1 MRYAAPVQSV
11 DVHQHLWPEAV
22 VRALE
27 RRREAPR
34 ARWHR
39 DRWTIDLPGEPSFEI
54 DPRDHDPVRRA
65 RWLCVDRAL
74 LALSPPVGV
83 EALPA
88 RDALAALAAWQEAAI
103 ELPDALGWWAAT
115 PAALPIEQEAELA
128 REAIAAGAAG
138 LCLPA
143 DRLASPAQAEAIVE
157 LLAAV
162 ADAGAPI
169 LVHPGRVAGSPA
181 EPAWWSPATRYV
193 AQQQAAWL
201 AFHEHVRPRLPALRA
216 IFALLAGLAPL
227 QVERAARRGLER
239 GDAALADPLTFYDS
253 SSYGPRAVRAMA
265 TAVGIAKLVHGTDHP
280 VARPTEDP
288 VQEAFGTGFAKLA
301 RTSAAH
307 RALGYEWV
315 PA

>member
-1 MRYAAPVQSV
+1 MPSV

-22 VRALE
+22 VRTLE

-34 ARWHR
+34 ARWQR
-39 DRWTIDLPGEPSFEI
+39 DRWTVDLAGEPSFEI
-54 DPRDHDPVRRA
+54 DPRDHDPVLRA
-65 RWLCVDRAL
+65 RRLARRSGTGRAVV
-74 LALSPPVGV
+74 AGGV

-88 RDALAALAAWQEAAI
+88 RDALAALAAWQEAAT

-115 PAALPIEQEAELA
+115 PARFRSTSRPSSRA
-128 REAIAAGAAG
+128 RRSPPGAAG

-143 DRLASPAQAEAIVE
+143 DRLASPSQAEATVE

-162 ADAGAPI
+162 ADAGAPVF
-169 LVHPGRVAGSPA
+169 VHPGRVAGSPA

-201 AFHEHVRPRLPALRA
+201 AFHDCVRPRLPVLRA

-227 QVERAARRGLER
+227 QVERAARRGHDR
-239 GDAALADPLTFYDS
+239 GDAALADPLTSTTPRPTDRGPSARWRRPSASRS
-253 SSYGPRAVRAMA
+253 SS
-265 TAVGIAKLVHGTDHP
+265 TAPTIRS
-280 VARPTEDP
+280 ARSTADP
-288 VQEAFGTGFAKLA
+288 VQEAFGAGFAELV
-301 RTSAAH
+301 RTSAAD
-307 RALGYEWV
+307 RALGYAWV